1 MKEKLQLNFGK
12 FQKSRKSES
21 CNKNYFEI
29 IVEGLDLEQRE
40 IFQENGVGKT
50 LFECDGRSL
59 LNSMSK

>member
-29 IVEGLDLEQRE
+29 IVEGLDLEQPE
-40 IFQENGVGKT
+40 IFQENEGWENTFRV
-50 LFECDGRSL
+50 
-59 LNSMSK
+59 